1 MCVCLCVC
9 VSAPEAINNP
19 YDWLNKFY
27 GFYMAAVVGIS
38 SGRDISMYMRRG
50 N

>member
-1 MCVCLCVC
+1 MILT
-9 VSAPEAINNP
+9 P

-27 GFYMAAVVGIS
+27 DFYMVVVVGIS
-38 SGRDISMYMRRG
+38 SGRHVNIYTRHE